1 MKVNPPLAWHPA
13 PVSAPADIRWWL
25 LNRDSL
31 TRLIQARCDHF
42 RVEPLFQ
49 ALATVCI
56 DELEV
61 MSLRRQMHAL
71 VREVYLRC
79 DESQVIF
86 AHSVVK
92 KEDLKRSW
100 RGLSRLGNQS
110 LGTMLFTN
118 PLIRR
123 TPFAYKKLKS
133 HHPLF
138 SRACET
144 LQIRPTSLW
153 ARRSLF
159 TLRGQPI
166 LVTEVF
172 LPAIQK
178 LRIHE

>member
-13 PVSAPADIRWWL
+13 PVSAPVDLHWWL
-25 LNRDSL
+25 THRGSL
-31 TRLIQARCDHF
+31 TRLIQDRCEHF
-42 RVEPLFQ
+42 RVEPIFQ
-49 ALATVCI
+49 ALATTCI

-61 MSLRRQMHAL
+61 MNLRRQTRAL

-79 DESQVIF
+79 NETPVVF
-86 AHSVVK
+86 AHSIVR
-92 KEDLKRSW
+92 KEHLRGAW

-118 PLIRR
+118 PLIQR
-123 TPFAYKKLKS
+123 TPLAFKKLKP

-138 SRACET
+138 ERACKR
-144 LQIRPTSLW
+144 LQNRPSDLW

-159 TLRGQPI
+159 ILQHQPI

-172 LPAIQK
+172 LPAIRR
-178 LRIHE
+178 L

>member
-1 MKVNPPLAWHPA
+1 MEVNPPLAWHPA
-13 PVSAPADIRWWL
+13 PVSAPVDIRWWL

-42 RVEPLFQ
+42 RVEPVFQ
-49 ALATVCI
+49 ALANVCI

-61 MSLRRQMHAL
+61 MSLRRPVHAL

-79 DESQVIF
+79 DESPVIF

-123 TPFAYKKLKS
+123 TPFAYKKLKP

-138 SRACET
+138 GRACEK
-144 LQIRPTSLW
+144 LRIRPASLW